1 MSALTGLAGRLWK
14 QAVLLVDRYR
24 VTPAESVFLH
34 ANRLD
39 AARIAAAAPVVL
51 VEAVEDHYYLALF
64 ARVVAGIAAEQ
75 PIRAEQF
82 VQRSLRPGSTR
93 SLYHAAKSLCFYNA
107 LTDRKWVRLYAAFCS
122 GIAYRS
128 AAGVLSRAGISDLI
142 EARRI
147 WKSLESKQALLELT
161 LSGIK
166 VGDLIY
172 DTYLRFKPAETMDL
186 KSGYLRVVIWQTLR
200 DLRAARSYMFGVKPR
215 MFITTY
221 STYVQHGVAVRVAL
235 AAGVKVFTFGNHLDF
250 YKRLSATDSV
260 HTRNPDG
267 YRADF
272 AKLESPSQKLV
283 QADGALA
290 GRLSGATD
298 LATAYMR
305 RSAYQDSA
313 ALPEGISGSLVL
325 FLHDFFDSPHC
336 YRWMIFADFWDWATF
351 TLDFARKAG
360 IKVFVKPH
368 PNEISSSRVVV
379 QRLKSQFP
387 EATWLSTSTS
397 NVQLVEAGMACA
409 ITLYGTVSHELAY
422 LGVPSIAAGHNPH
435 VCYSF
440 CHTAH
445 DLEEYSRLILDYRR
459 LPRSVERLRQES
471 LEFYCMHNL
480 AATPDEASLRQAVVR
495 FRMLVIGQGWLRDG
509 ADFLAFVRDLDGQ
522 PAFHRACLE
531 LSAQLADGDNDPAS
545 MGRCTME
552 QAACTP
558 INY

>member
-1 MSALTGLAGRLWK
+1 
-14 QAVLLVDRYR
+14 VDRYR
-24 VTPAESVFLH
+24 VTSAERIFLH
-34 ANRLD
+34 ANRQVVPRP
-39 AARIAAAAPVVL
+39 AEAAPVVL

-75 PIRAEQF
+75 PIRAQQF

-93 SLYHAAKSLCFYNA
+93 SLYHAAKSVCFYNA
-107 LTDRKWVRLYAAFCS
+107 LTDRKWVRLFAAFCG

-128 AAGVLSRAGISDLI
+128 ASGALSQSGISDLI

-147 WKSLESKQALLELT
+147 WKGLESKDALLELT

-172 DTYLRFKPAETMDL
+172 DTYLRFKPAATMDL
-186 KSGYLRVVIWQTLR
+186 KSAYLWVVIWQTLR
-200 DLRAARSYMFGVKPR
+200 DLRAARAYMLDVKPS

-221 STYVQHGVAVRVAL
+221 STYVQHGVAARVAL
-235 AAGVKVFTFGNHLDF
+235 AAGVKVCTFGNHLEF
-250 YKRLSATDSV
+250 YKQLSATDWT
-260 HTRNPDG
+260 HTRNPDN
-267 YRADF
+267 YRSDF
-272 AKLESPSQKLV
+272 ARLESPSQKLA
-283 QADGALA
+283 QADRALA
-290 GRLSGATD
+290 ARLSGTID

-336 YRWMIFADFWDWATF
+336 YRWMIFPDFWDWATF
-351 TLDFARKAG
+351 TLDLAKKAG

-368 PNEISSSRVVV
+368 PNEISSSRAVV
-379 QRLKSQFP
+379 QQLKSEFP
-387 EATWLSTSTS
+387 EAMWLSTSTS
-397 NVQLVEAGMACA
+397 NVQLAEAGMACA
-409 ITLYGTVSHELAY
+409 VTLYGTVSHELAY

-435 VCYSF
+435 ISYSF
-440 CHTAH
+440 CHTARNR
-445 DLEEYSRLILDYRR
+445 DEYSRLILAYQS

-480 AATPDEASLRQAVVR
+480 AATPEQTSLREAVMR
-495 FRMLVIGQGWLRDG
+495 FRMLAISQGGWLRDG
-509 ADFLAFVRDLDGQ
+509 ADFLAFMQDLDSQ

-531 LSAQLADGDNDPAS
+531 LAAQVADARGDPAS
-545 MGRCTME
+545 LTGALSD
-552 QAACTP
+552 AACPTRA
-558 INY
+558 